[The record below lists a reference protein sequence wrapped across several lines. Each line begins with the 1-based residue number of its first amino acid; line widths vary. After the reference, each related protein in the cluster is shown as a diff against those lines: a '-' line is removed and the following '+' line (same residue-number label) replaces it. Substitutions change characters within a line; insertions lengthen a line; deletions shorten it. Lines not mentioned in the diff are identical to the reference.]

1 MASKSF
7 MKNDQQQP
15 LDHTIHVQELFVEH
29 VAGLRYFVMSLLP
42 DPDQAQDVIQETFL
56 TITAKANDYKQDS
69 NFRAWAYTIARFKVL
84 EVFKKQ
90 KREANRLSDVAIN
103 ILANEAEELVDENP
117 KTEAL
122 NSCLQKL
129 SDKTATMI
137 ELRYKDGLKPS
148 KIAERIGW
156 TVEAVYV
163 ALSRTRTSL
172 KNCIQKQLKTVGN

>member
-1 MASKSF
+1 MSKD
-7 MKNDQQQP
+7 KERK
-15 LDHTIHVQELFVEH
+15 LDHTAKVQELFVEH

-42 DPDQAQDVIQETFL
+42 DPDEAQDVIQETFI
-56 TITAKANDYKQDS
+56 TITAKANDFKEGS

-84 EVFKKQ
+84 EVFKKS
-90 KREANRLSDVAIN
+90 KREANRLSEAAIN
-103 ILANEAEELVDENP
+103 ILANEAEDLDVDNP

-129 SDKTATMI
+129 SEKTATMI

-156 TVEAVYV
+156 TAEAVYV

-172 KNCIQKQLKTVGN
+172 KNCIQKQLKVSEG